1 MPKALKA
8 SHPEQVKSI
17 VQTVD
22 DIEKTVAA
30 QRTRID
36 LMFRR
41 EMSWPYATWKQH
53 YLDHGLLVGLVRR
66 LIWSLDGVGGF
77 GVDAA
82 WKDLQD
88 RVVAVNDDTTISLW
102 HPALRT
108 ADEVLAWRQKL
119 EAPSI
124 TQPMKQAHREVYLL
138 TDAERRTATY
148 SNRYAAHIVKN
159 QATLA
164 ISQVRKW
171 KMGMYGGASSPS
183 LALPHFGLR
192 AEWWLEAAGPE
203 TDRMGF
209 PLYLASDQVRFYE
222 QSETEPMPLDRV
234 PALAFTEVMRDVD
247 LFVGIASVGNDPNW
261 RDGEHTGHYHNYWAS
276 YSFGE
281 LSATARTAAKY
292 CNRSCRASRESA
304 SDVR

>member
-1 MPKALKA
+1 MREQSQSIAVGTLRSIEASDDPSAVACLSRLALRLRYPRLRKAAEKSYAEYLERNKISRDDADETSVPDFGMTNGIAKISIGDAEAIIAMGRGDRPTLAWSRLDKPPTHIVPKAAKA

-41 EMSWPYATWKQH
+41 EMSWPYATWKQR

-66 LIWSLDGVGGF
+66 LIWSLDGVGAIW
-77 GVDAA
+77 VDAA

-88 RVVAVNDDTTISLW
+88 RVVAVNDDTKISLW
-102 HPALRT
+102 HPALRP

-119 EAPSI
+119 EALSI
-124 TQPMKQAHREVYLL
+124 TQPMKQAQSTEVYLL
-138 TDAERRTATY
+138 TDAERRTATLFESLRFAY
-148 SNRYAAHIVKN
+148 REEPGDA
-159 QATLA
+159 LA

-183 LALPHFGLR
+183 LA
-192 AEWWLEAAGPE
+192 
-203 TDRMGF
+203 T
-209 PLYLASDQVRFYE
+209 
-222 QSETEPMPLDRV
+222 
-234 PALAFTEVMRDVD
+234 
-247 LFVGIASVGNDPNW
+247 
-261 RDGEHTGHYHNYWAS
+261 
-276 YSFGE
+276 
-281 LSATARTAAKY
+281 
-292 CNRSCRASRESA
+292 CRISA
-304 SDVR
+304 SAA